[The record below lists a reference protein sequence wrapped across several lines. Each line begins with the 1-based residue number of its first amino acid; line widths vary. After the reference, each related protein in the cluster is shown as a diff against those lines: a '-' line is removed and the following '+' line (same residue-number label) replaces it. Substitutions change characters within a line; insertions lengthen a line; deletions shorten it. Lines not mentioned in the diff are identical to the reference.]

1 MPSLDEFAVGKER
14 PKGRAS
20 FWSLLPAEVREE
32 VVASDCSTAVAVEW
46 LLELGFVGAT
56 FGNVDPQRR
65 NERRKRE
72 RTSEP

>member
-1 MPSLDEFAVGKER
+1 MPSLKEFAVGNER

-20 FWSLLPAEVREE
+20 FWSSLPAEVREE
-32 VVASDCSTAVAVEW
+32 VVASDCSTATAVEW
-46 LLELGFVGAT
+46 LHELGHTGAT